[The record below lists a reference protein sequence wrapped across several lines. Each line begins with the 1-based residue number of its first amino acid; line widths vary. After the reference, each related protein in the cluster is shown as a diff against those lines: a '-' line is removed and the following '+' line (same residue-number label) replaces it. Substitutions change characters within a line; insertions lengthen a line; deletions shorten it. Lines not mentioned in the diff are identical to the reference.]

1 MSNSI
6 DKKEYLLNHIPDSI
20 ESTDLFPVTLPNQ
33 ETLFQSYENN
43 GSAKYI
49 SGSDILLN
57 ILKNNVDNDEVYSNI
72 KNNLRS
78 LQNEYDEI
86 FFIRSNKQE
95 MKTNVDLVIRLYELT
110 DDNFNDDSLL
120 LYASSLRENATTPD
134 RQMIAL
140 TFERFVR
147 FMFIKEKDKL
157 DNLYNKVK

>member
-33 ETLFQSYENN
+33 ETLFQLYENN

-147 FMFIKEKDKL
+147 FMFIKEQDKL
-157 DNLYNKVK
+157 DNLYN

>member
-6 DKKEYLLNHIPDSI
+6 DKQEYLLNHIPDSI
-20 ESTDLFPVTLPNQ
+20 ESSDLLPVSLPNQ
-33 ETLFQSYENN
+33 ETLFQLYENN
-43 GSAKYI
+43 GNSQFI
-49 SGSDILLN
+49 NGSDMLLN
-57 ILKNNVDNDEVYSNI
+57 IIKNSINNDEIYSDI

-86 FFIRSNKQE
+86 FLIRSNKQE

-110 DDNFNDDSLL
+110 DDNYKDDSLL
-120 LYASSLRENATTPD
+120 LYASSLRENASTPD

-147 FMFIKEKDKL
+147 FMFIKENDKL
-157 DNLYNKVK
+157 DNLYD

>member
-6 DKKEYLLNHIPDSI
+6 DKQEYLLNHITDSI
-20 ESTDLFPVTLPNQ
+20 ESSDLLPFSLPNQ
-33 ETLFQSYENN
+33 ETLFQLYENN
-43 GSAKYI
+43 GNSQFI
-49 SGSDILLN
+49 NGSDMLLN
-57 ILKNNVDNDEVYSNI
+57 IIKNSINNDEIYSDI

-86 FFIRSNKQE
+86 FLIRSNKQE

-110 DDNFNDDSLL
+110 DDNYKDDSLL
-120 LYASSLRENATTPD
+120 LYASSLRENASTPD

-147 FMFIKEKDKL
+147 FMFIKENDKL
-157 DNLYNKVK
+157 DNLYD

>member
-6 DKKEYLLNHIPDSI
+6 NKQEYLLNHIPDSI
-20 ESTDLFPVTLPNQ
+20 ESSDLSPVSLPNQ
-33 ETLFQSYENN
+33 ETLFQLYENN
-43 GSAKYI
+43 GNSQFI
-49 SGSDILLN
+49 NGSDMLLN
-57 ILKNNVDNDEVYSNI
+57 IIKNSINNDEIHSDI

-86 FFIRSNKQE
+86 FLIRSNKQE

-110 DDNFNDDSLL
+110 DDNYKDDSLL
-120 LYASSLRENATTPD
+120 LYASSLRENASTPD

-147 FMFIKEKDKL
+147 FMFIKEKGKL
-157 DNLYNKVK
+157 DNLYD

>member
-6 DKKEYLLNHIPDSI
+6 DKQEYLLNHIPDSI
-20 ESTDLFPVTLPNQ
+20 ESSDLLPVSLPNQ
-33 ETLFQSYENN
+33 ETLFQLYENN
-43 GSAKYI
+43 GNSQFI
-49 SGSDILLN
+49 NGSDMLLN
-57 ILKNNVDNDEVYSNI
+57 IIKNS

-86 FFIRSNKQE
+86 FLIRSNKQE

-110 DDNFNDDSLL
+110 DDNYKDDSLL
-120 LYASSLRENATTPD
+120 LYASSLRENASTPD

-157 DNLYNKVK
+157 DNLYD

>member
-6 DKKEYLLNHIPDSI
+6 NKQEYLLNHIPDSI
-20 ESTDLFPVTLPNQ
+20 ESSDLSPVSLPNQ
-33 ETLFQSYENN
+33 ETLFQLYENN
-43 GSAKYI
+43 GNSQFI
-49 SGSDILLN
+49 NGSDMLLN
-57 ILKNNVDNDEVYSNI
+57 IIKNSINNDEIYSDI

-86 FFIRSNKQE
+86 FLIRSNKQE

-110 DDNFNDDSLL
+110 DDNYKDDSLL
-120 LYASSLRENATTPD
+120 LYASSLRENASTPD

-147 FMFIKEKDKL
+147 FMFIKEKGKL
-157 DNLYNKVK
+157 DNLYD

>member
-6 DKKEYLLNHIPDSI
+6 DKQEYLLNHIPDSI
-20 ESTDLFPVTLPNQ
+20 ESSDLLPVSLPNQ
-33 ETLFQSYENN
+33 ETLFQLYENN
-43 GSAKYI
+43 GNSQFI
-49 SGSDILLN
+49 NGSDMLLN
-57 ILKNNVDNDEVYSNI
+57 IIKNSINNDEIHSDI

-86 FFIRSNKQE
+86 FLIRSNKQE

-110 DDNFNDDSLL
+110 DDNYKDDSLL
-120 LYASSLRENATTPD
+120 LYASSLRENASTPD

-147 FMFIKEKDKL
+147 FMFIKENDKL
-157 DNLYNKVK
+157 DNLYD